1 MSYTWRILRSAVEQ
15 EILFPSK
22 EAYKAYIKRL
32 DEKGLT
38 YEVLDETTT
47 AAEEVI
53 AIMRKPYNNNLF
65 LAGRASR
72 KYKKHAA

>member
-1 MSYTWRILRSAVEQ
+1 MSYTWRVLRSAVEQ
-15 EILFPSK
+15 ERLFPSK

-38 YEVLDETTT
+38 YEVLDERTT

-65 LAGRASR
+65 LAGMESR
-72 KYKKHAA
+72 KYK